1 MIGEQEI
8 ECVSVNEREMRIK
21 NTECLLC
28 ICRKR
33 MALVCVIAPEEM
45 EERKVAPE
53 LERKDGNDRQS
64 H

>member
-1 MIGEQEI
+1 
-8 ECVSVNEREMRIK
+8 
-21 NTECLLC
+21 
-28 ICRKR
+28 
-33 MALVCVIAPEEM
+33 MALVYVIAPEEM